1 MSDNSFDP
9 AAYAAEMRARAES
22 LPALNRE
29 GLLPEHAD
37 AIEAA
42 LAEAKSLLIKGVDGS

>member
-1 MSDNSFDP
+1 MSDNGFDP
-9 AAYAAEMRARAES
+9 AAEMRARAES

-37 AIEAA
+37 GLERT
-42 LAEAKSLLIKGVDGS
+42 LAEAKALLLAGGDGVS